1 MSRETLVHAFHDGKL
16 YEFERADEH
25 TRSAFG
31 GAMPRKITGQA
42 FGPKPLHQIA
52 CLSGLDIPAL
62 STAHIHQLP
71 LVFGMHYDGCGLS
84 YRVKSRNE
92 IEILRIK
99 PSVSLDNWPYENFPP
114 LIPYVPLQ
122 LKDSPREIS
131 FEEFAARFTT
141 DIPDESVELIVCVPE
156 PATIG
161 LSFWG
166 DWHNVT
172 TIFECD
178 LKRQEVR
185 SMAMAD

>member
-25 TRSAFG
+25 KASVFG
-31 GAMPRKITGQA
+31 GPTPRKITGQA
-42 FGPKPLHQIA
+42 FGPKPLHRIA
-52 CLSGLDIPAL
+52 CLCGLDIPAL
-62 STAHIHQLP
+62 NRANVHELP

-84 YRVKSRNE
+84 YRVKGRDE

-99 PSVSLDNWPYENFPP
+99 PAESLDNWPYQNFPP

-122 LKDSPREIS
+122 LKNSPRELS

-141 DIPDESVELIVCVPE
+141 DIGYESTEFIVCVPE

-166 DWHNVT
+166 DWCNVT
-172 TIFECD
+172 IIFECD
-178 LKRQEVR
+178 LQRQEIT
-185 SMAMAD
+185 SFAMAD